1 MVIMMMTNKTSEQD
15 NQLTGQIRLHRGGSA
30 VCKYLILDIVS
41 KQERDGE
48 LARHNVY
55 KNTDV
60 RLYFAMIITEG
71 CRVLTLS
78 ETFIKMLEPLTE
90 NMRG

>member
-1 MVIMMMTNKTSEQD
+1 MVIMMMTD
-15 NQLTGQIRLHRGGSA
+15 NAAKYIGQIRFHRGEST
-30 VCKYLILDIVS
+30 VCKYLILDLVS

-60 RLYFAMIITEG
+60 PLYFAMIITEG
-71 CRVLTLS
+71 CRVLALS
-78 ETFIKMLEPLTE
+78 EPFIKGLEPLTE
-90 NMRG
+90 NTRG